1 MIKKSLLIAAGAA
14 LAAIAVSVFV
24 YVNNGKNE
32 MDDLF
37 YANVEAL
44 ARDEGTPVKTC
55 YTQNWAGERGS
66 YIFCNDKTSASIIYP
81 CENETWGV
89 KGIASM
95 CVSR

>member
-14 LAAIAVSVFV
+14 FAAIAVSVFV

-44 ARDEGTPVKTC
+44 ADDEGGGFGPMCSQSGTPGTYRMKLC
-55 YTQNWAGERGS
+55 SHCKGS
-66 YIFCNDKTSASIIYP
+66 MGNFAMDYVAFCVN
-81 CENETWGV
+81 
-89 KGIASM
+89 
-95 CVSR
+95 

>member
-1 MIKKSLLIAAGAA
+1 MKKSLLIAAGVA

-44 ARDEGTPVKTC
+44 ADSEGGGDLDKCNGCSTEDRHFCCHLVIVNVGGWFLYRD
-55 YTQNWAGERGS
+55 
-66 YIFCNDKTSASIIYP
+66 
-81 CENETWGV
+81 
-89 KGIASM
+89 
-95 CVSR
+95 